1 MYLLL
6 CPKYLKSLIYCKK
19 LPFKLNYGNDRQ
31 MCVRPVP
38 AELFLQL
45 TDLREANISLLN
57 ISDDNMA
64 VRDQEC

>member
-1 MYLLL
+1 
-6 CPKYLKSLIYCKK
+6 
-19 LPFKLNYGNDRQ
+19 